1 MANCCHDKGCA
12 LDALRDQQGKILRI
26 VLAINVILFLVE
38 LSAGIVAASTSLMAD
53 SLDSLG
59 DALVYAFSLYV
70 LFRSERWKAGA
81 ALLKGLIMLG
91 FGIAITVAL
100 IYRALTPVVPVAE
113 MIGGFGFFALAC
125 NITCLTLLTRHRSDD
140 INMESVWLCSRNDII
155 ANFGVIFASFGV
167 ALTGSMWPDFVV
179 GAVIALIFLRSA
191 FYVVSQAL
199 QALRRKDGSA
209 LATSPASDHCS
220 LNDKAN

>member
-12 LDALRDQQGKILRI
+12 LDALRNRQGRTLRI
-26 VLAINVILFLVE
+26 VLAINVMLFLIE
-38 LSAGIVAASTSLMAD
+38 LSAGIVASSTSLMAD

-91 FGIAITVAL
+91 FGVAITVAL
-100 IYRALTPVVPVAE
+100 VHRALAPVVPVAE
-113 MIGGFGFFALAC
+113 MIGGFGLFALAC
-125 NITCLTLLTRHRSDD
+125 NITCLILLTRHRSDD

-155 ANFGVIFASFGV
+155 ANVGVILASFGV
-167 ALTGSMWPDFVV
+167 ALSGSMWPDFVV
-179 GAVIALIFLRSA
+179 GAVIAAIFLRSA
-191 FYVVSQAL
+191 FYVVSQAIRE
-199 QALRRKDGSA
+199 LRRLDGDRGC
-209 LATSPASDHCS
+209 TI
-220 LNDKAN
+220 

>member
-1 MANCCHDKGCA
+1 MGSCCHDKGCA
-12 LDALRDQQGKILRI
+12 LDALRNKQGRILRI
-26 VLAINVILFLVE
+26 VLAINVALFLIE

-91 FGIAITVAL
+91 FGIAIAVAL
-100 IYRALTPVVPVAE
+100 INRALAPVLPVAE
-113 MIGGFGFFALAC
+113 MIGGFGLFALAC
-125 NITCLTLLTRHRSDD
+125 NASCLVLLTRHRSDD

-155 ANFGVIFASFGV
+155 ANFGVIAASVGV
-167 ALTGSMWPDFVV
+167 AATGSMWPDFAV
-179 GAVIALIFLRSA
+179 GTVIAVIFLRSA
-191 FYVVSQAL
+191 FYVLTQAVKE
-199 QALRRKDGSA
+199 LRR
-209 LATSPASDHCS
+209 SPVAI
-220 LNDKAN
+220 